1 MNGMSSWLWFL
12 NRASGIV
19 ALVLGAVALI
29 SGFAFSARETGRRLR
44 PNWWLDL
51 HNWLGGSAFVFTMI
65 HVVAVYADKAQK
77 IGLKQVLIPGTAA
90 IAGTAITVGVLATY
104 SFGIAVLT
112 SWPKR
117 LFSRRTW
124 RVLHL
129 LSIPGAVLAAL
140 HALWLG
146 SDALTVGFRVLVVVL
161 SALVIYP
168 GVIRLVRVL
177 TKGPVAS

>member
-1 MNGMSSWLWFL
+1 MAPVSNWLWFL

-19 ALVLGAVALI
+19 ALVLGAAALI
-29 SGFAFSARETGRRLR
+29 GGFAFSARETGRRLR

-65 HVVAVYADKAQK
+65 HVVAVYLDKAQK
-77 IGLKQVLIPGTAA
+77 VGIKQVVIPGTAA
-90 IAGTAITVGVLATY
+90 VAGTAITLGVLATY

-124 RVLHL
+124 RILHV
-129 LSIPGAVLAAL
+129 LSIPGGVLALL
-140 HALWLG
+140 HAMWLG
-146 SDALTVGFRVLVVVL
+146 SDAFTIGFRVVVVVL
-161 SALVIYP
+161 AALVIYP
-168 GVIRLVRVL
+168 GVIRLYRL
-177 TKGPVAS
+177 LAKGRAPA